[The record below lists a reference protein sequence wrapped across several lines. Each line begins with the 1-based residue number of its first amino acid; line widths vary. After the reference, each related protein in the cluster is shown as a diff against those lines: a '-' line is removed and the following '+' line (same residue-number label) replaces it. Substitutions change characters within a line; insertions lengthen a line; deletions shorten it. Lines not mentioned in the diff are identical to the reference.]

1 MSFPLILVHE
11 IGVLL
16 GLYLTQILKPKVF
29 QSSLLLRQKLLNLRN
44 RLMRKSRPCSLFR
57 VSQSI
62 NLCQKSQLS
71 RPIKNFLASRQK
83 LSLFLFQIGL
93 RSQQSYQKEI
103 WKFCRKSQLICLSR
117 FNLKSQF
124 IRKCQKNLA
133 PLLY

>member
-1 MSFPLILVHE
+1 MISVRE

-16 GLYLTQILKPKVF
+16 GLSLTLILKPKVF
-29 QSSLLLRQKLLNLRN
+29 QSSLLLQQKLLNLRN

-62 NLCQKSQLS
+62 NLCPKSQLS
-71 RPIKNFLASRQK
+71 RPIKNFLNSRQK
-83 LSLFLFQIGL
+83 LNLFPFQIGL
-93 RSQQSYQKEI
+93 RSQKSYQKES

-133 PLLY
+133 SLLY